1 MNCAVDPRC
10 QHNCENK
17 DNFIQ
22 CLLPCVVNGCQCPE
36 GQVVNE
42 LTNECVEQAMCPP
55 SKYLCVYMYGIVL
68 MYNNYT
74 HTSSSYY

>member
-42 LTNECVEQAMCPP
+42 LTNECVEQIY
-55 SKYLCVYMYGIVL
+55 KGRMYAWGTKNDDIHMV
-68 MYNNYT
+68 T
-74 HTSSSYY
+74 